1 MRRGRL
7 TPRKNFQP
15 ADDAIR
21 ALAEKHESAVALKMH
36 GALKHLRTLVPV
48 DKVAHALQ
56 HGNSSHVISA
66 IAFDHYAEVLKEPIG
81 LLGDVYEAAGRH
93 GAVKLAGAMLRGGKR
108 LRYRPSQFRKDVGD
122 GFDFDRFDAGT
133 QKRLRDLVDSLI
145 TDLGDSARDTI
156 NSVVIDGVRAGDSFD
171 EIAANIRDTI
181 SLTPNQAQAVASYR
195 RALEDLD
202 SNALGRALRDT
213 SFDSAIQDAI
223 DSGEFLDDS
232 LIQEAV
238 DAYLENYLDHRAS
251 TIARTESLRA
261 GNAGLRDSYTQAA
274 ERGVI
279 PEAAV
284 KRIWLIDRDERTCP
298 ICLSIIDMNPDGV
311 GLSDDFESE
320 DGPID
325 DPPVHP
331 NCRCTVQYETDLDMV
346 PDTPVEE
353 EAA

>member
-1 MRRGRL
+1 MRRRRL
-7 TPRKNFQP
+7 TPRSNFQP

-21 ALAEKHESAVALKMH
+21 ALAEKHESAVALQMR

-48 DKVAHALQ
+48 DKVAHALK
-56 HGNSSHVISA
+56 HGTAAHVVNT
-66 IAFDHYAEVLKEPIG
+66 IAFDHYAEVLKEPMG
-81 LLGDVYEAAGRH
+81 LLGDIYEAAGHH
-93 GAVKLAGAMLRGGKR
+93 GASKLASAMRRGGKR
-108 LRYRPSQFRKDVGD
+108 LRYRPGQFRKDVGD
-122 GFDFDRFDAGT
+122 GFNFDRFDAGT

-145 TDLGDSARDTI
+145 VDLSDSAKDTI
-156 NSVVIDGVRAGDSFD
+156 NSVIIDGVRAGDSFD

-202 SNALGRALRDT
+202 SNALSRTLRDM
-213 SFDSAIQDAI
+213 SFDGIVQDAI
-223 DSGEFLDDS
+223 DSGEFLSDGV
-232 LIQEAV
+232 IQDAV
-238 DAYLENYLDHRAS
+238 DSYLENYLDHRAT
-251 TIARTESLRA
+251 TISRTESLRA

-279 PEAAV
+279 PAAAV
-284 KRIWLIDRDERTCP
+284 QRVWLIDRDERTCP

-311 GLSDDFESE
+311 GLNDDFQSE
-320 DGPID
+320 DGPVD

-353 EAA
+353 AA